1 MADLLGFLFKHDVAP
16 AEVVKRSREDRFF
29 ARELI
34 DGLFTDF
41 IELHGD
47 RLGGG
52 DDESV
57 IGGIAM
63 LGNRPVTV
71 IAIDKGIDIN
81 DKLSKRNGSPQPWG
95 YRKAQRL
102 MKQAEKFHRPI
113 ITFINTP
120 GAFPGKEAEA
130 QGQGDAI
137 AQSILESMK
146 LTVPMIAIIYGE
158 GGSGGA
164 LALATADQ
172 VWMFEN
178 ATYSILSP
186 EGFAS
191 ILWKDSKRSDE
202 AAGIMGL
209 TPKDLLEKHVIE
221 YVIPENRH
229 HAKVFSALSAKLTTE
244 INQLEQVGGQE
255 LVKMRRARFRAF

>member
-1 MADLLGFLFKHDVAP
+1 MFDFVKTMFKKDVNPAD
-16 AEVVKRSREDRFF
+16 VVKKSREDRFM

-34 DGLFTDF
+34 NGLVSDF

-47 RLGGG
+47 RLSA
-52 DDESV
+52 DDSSV
-57 IGGIAM
+57 IGGIGR
-63 LGNRPVTV
+63 LKGQPVTV
-71 IAIDKGIDIN
+71 IAIDKGTDIH

-102 MKQAEKFHRPI
+102 MKQAAKFNRPI
-113 ITFINTP
+113 ITLINTP
-120 GAFPGKEAEA
+120 GAFPGMEAEA
-130 QGQGDAI
+130 QGQGEAI

-191 ILWKDSKRSDE
+191 ILWKDAKRSDE
-202 AAGIMGL
+202 AAAIMGI
-209 TPKDLLEKHVIE
+209 TPADLLEKKVIDQI
-221 YVIPENRH
+221 IPEGRH
-229 HAKVFSALSAKLTTE
+229 HAKIFEGMQTKLSQEFKKMQAMS
-244 INQLEQVGGQE
+244 GQE
-255 LVKMRRARFRAF
+255 IVAARRARYRKF

>member
-1 MADLLGFLFKHDVAP
+1 MFEFVKTIFKKDVNP
-16 AEVVKRSREDRFF
+16 AEVVKKSREDRFM

-34 DGLFTDF
+34 NGLVSDF

-47 RLGGG
+47 RLSA
-52 DDESV
+52 DDASV
-57 IGGIAM
+57 IGGIGRLKDQA
-63 LGNRPVTV
+63 VTV
-71 IAIDKGIDIN
+71 IAIDKGTDIN

-102 MKQAEKFHRPI
+102 MKQAAKFNRPI
-113 ITFINTP
+113 ITLINTP
-120 GAFPGKEAEA
+120 GAFPGMEAEA
-130 QGQGDAI
+130 QGQGEAI

-191 ILWKDSKRSDE
+191 ILWKDAKRADE
-202 AAGIMGL
+202 AAGIMGI
-209 TPKDLLEKHVIE
+209 TPADLLEKQVIDL
-221 YVIPENRH
+221 VIPEGRH
-229 HAKVFSALSAKLTTE
+229 HAKIFEGMKNKLDQE
-244 INQLEQVGGQE
+244 FKAMQKMSGRE
-255 LVKMRRARFRAF
+255 LVEARRARYRKF

>member
-1 MADLLGFLFKHDVAP
+1 MFEFVKTIFKKDVNP
-16 AEVVKRSREDRFF
+16 AEVVKKSREDRFL

-34 DGLFTDF
+34 NGLVSDF
-41 IELHGD
+41 IEFHGD
-47 RLGGG
+47 RLSA
-52 DDESV
+52 DDTSV
-57 IGGIAM
+57 IGGIGR
-63 LGNRPVTV
+63 LKGRPVTI
-71 IAIDKGIDIN
+71 IAIDKGVDIH

-102 MKQAEKFHRPI
+102 MKQAAKFNRPI
-113 ITFINTP
+113 ITLINTP
-120 GAFPGKEAEA
+120 GAFPGMEAEA
-130 QGQGDAI
+130 QGQGEAI

-191 ILWKDSKRSDE
+191 ILWKDAKRSEE
-202 AAGIMGL
+202 AAAIMGI
-209 TPKDLLEKHVIE
+209 TPADLLEKHVIDQI
-221 YVIPENRH
+221 IPEGRH
-229 HAKVFSALSAKLTTE
+229 HAKIFEGMQEKLVEEFDAMQALPKR
-244 INQLEQVGGQE
+244 E
-255 LVKMRRARFRAF
+255 LIESRRVRYRAF